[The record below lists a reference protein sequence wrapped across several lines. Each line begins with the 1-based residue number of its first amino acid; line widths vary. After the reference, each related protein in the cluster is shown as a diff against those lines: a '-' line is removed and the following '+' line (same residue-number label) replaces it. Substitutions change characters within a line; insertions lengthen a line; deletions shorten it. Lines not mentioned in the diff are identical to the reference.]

1 MNYSEAKNKF
11 INAWGS
17 LATQWGINRTM
28 AQIHALL
35 FITPGPLSVEELM
48 EELQISRGNTSMNLR
63 QLMDWGIVFKE
74 IRSGDRKEYF
84 YTEKDVHEL
93 ARIIMAERSRREI
106 QPTIRILSE
115 VSELK
120 EDGTAETKEFIKQ
133 TKAMFELTSTADSM
147 INKMVKQNKNWLTN
161 AVIKLFT

>member
-1 MNYSEAKNKF
+1 MNYSEAKNKY

-35 FITPGPLSVEELM
+35 FITPEPLSVEELM

-120 EDGTAETKEFIKQ
+120 DDGTAEAREFIKQ

-147 INKMVKQNKNWLTN
+147 INRMVKQNKNWLTN

>member
-35 FITPGPLSVEELM
+35 FITSGPLSVEELM

-74 IRSGDRKEYF
+74 IRSGDRREYF

-120 EDGTAETKEFIKQ
+120 EDGTAETMEFIKQ

>member
-35 FITPGPLSVEELM
+35 FITPGPLSVEEMM

-106 QPTIRILSE
+106 QPTIRILNE

-147 INKMVKQNKNWLTN
+147 INRMVKQNKNWLTN

>member
-120 EDGTAETKEFIKQ
+120 DDGTTETREFIKQ

-147 INKMVKQNKNWLTN
+147 INRMVKQNKNWLTN

>member
-35 FITPGPLSVEELM
+35 FITPGPLSVEEMM

-120 EDGTAETKEFIKQ
+120 EDGTAETREFIKQ

-147 INKMVKQNKNWLTN
+147 INRMVKQNKNWLTN

>member
-1 MNYSEAKNKF
+1 MNYSEAKSKY

-120 EDGTAETKEFIKQ
+120 DDGTAETREFIKQ
-133 TKAMFELTSTADSM
+133 TKAMYELTSTADSM
-147 INKMVKQNKNWLTN
+147 INRMVKQNKNWLTN

>member
-1 MNYSEAKNKF
+1 MNYSEAKSKY

-35 FITPGPLSVEELM
+35 FITPGPLSVEEMM

-74 IRSGDRKEYF
+74 VRSGDRKEYF

-120 EDGTAETKEFIKQ
+120 DDGTAETREFIKQ